1 MLISSLSQGYDE
13 SIKLK
18 GQNKPIL
25 ESSSA
30 KQKRAWVAF
39 LLQSLFKNATFPTRL
54 PRSDSKSQTPD
65 SPQSALH
72 LLSFTE
78 FITLE
83 NCTVDF
89 IFLIHTEY
97 VFLVYVLPLE
107 CKHQEDETFV
117 LFAKEPTSLE
127 QCLARSGL
135 RKNQLNEL
143 NCDLCPEI
151 KPEYKHLR
159 YTNGTKK
166 PTVILI
172 KIIFTSYI
180 QGL

>member
-1 MLISSLSQGYDE
+1 MGSFLTSESVQKCNLS
-13 SIKLK
+13 
-18 GQNKPIL
+18 NK
-25 ESSSA
+25 
-30 KQKRAWVAF
+30 
-39 LLQSLFKNATFPTRL
+39 ATTIWFEIAN
-54 PRSDSKSQTPD
+54 SWF
-65 SPQSALH
+65 PQSALH

-107 CKHQEDETFV
+107 CKHQEGETFV

-127 QCLARSGL
+127 QCLVRSGL